1 MSDKEKD
8 GEKKEDDG
16 VLRFSLSL
24 DEIDVELEDPD
35 SGETEKYIL
44 REMNGLARDKYLGFI
59 GAKMNT
65 HKDGE
70 IQMTDYEGLQANL
83 LARCLFKLI
92 DGKKEAVS
100 FKTIQNFPA
109 RVQTALINKAKS
121 ISGRDDEAEETAGN
135 D

>member
-8 GEKKEDDG
+8 DKKKEDDG

-24 DEIDVELEDPD
+24 AEIPVELEDPET
-35 SGETEKYIL
+35 GEVSKYIL
-44 REMNGLARDKYLGFI
+44 REMNGSARDKYLGFI

-65 HKDGE
+65 SKDGD

-83 LARCLFKLI
+83 LSRSLFKI
-92 DGKKEAVS
+92 VDGKKESVLY
-100 FKTIQNFPA
+100 KTIQEFPA
-109 RVQTALINKAKS
+109 KVQTALFNKAKA
-121 ISGRDDEAEETAGN
+121 ISGMDDDAEETAGN